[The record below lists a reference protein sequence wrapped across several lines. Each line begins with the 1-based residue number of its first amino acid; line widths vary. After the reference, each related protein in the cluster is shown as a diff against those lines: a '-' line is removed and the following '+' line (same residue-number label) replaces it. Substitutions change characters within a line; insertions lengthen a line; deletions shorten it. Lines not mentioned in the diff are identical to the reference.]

1 MQEERRRLVAEI
13 NSLHKRLN
21 AVQLLTLVLVE
32 EFGWRMKFVRL
43 PINQKPVHVVF
54 NDIIQSYAVLNE
66 DGSLN
71 IESGIKIRSD
81 TPASLH

>member
-1 MQEERRRLVAEI
+1 MQEERRKLIAEI

-43 PINQKPVHVVF
+43 PRNQKPVHVVF
-54 NDIIQSYAVLNE
+54 NDIIQSYAVLDE

-71 IESGIKIRSD
+71 IESGIKVRND